1 MLHFSFTGNDHVL
14 IHRPNVFVTE
24 GWVSAVS
31 RQLNN
36 LPIRSKYSRS
46 FVQELDLLM
55 DMQHIVDLRSEFAE
69 KSVRHSTMQGSG
81 NLNLSYAFLKPDLPE
96 AIRLM
101 EQTGA
106 RVIPRARITH
116 SHVSMGIL
124 KLLE

>member
-14 IHRPNVFVTE
+14 VQQPHVFVTE
-24 GWVSAVS
+24 GWVPELSTRLDS
-31 RQLNN
+31 

-55 DMQHIVDLRSEFAE
+55 DMQHIADLRSEFAE

-81 NLNLSYAFLKPDLPE
+81 YLNLSYAFLKPDLPE

-106 RVIPRARITH
+106 RVIQRMRITH
-116 SHVSMGIL
+116 SHVSM
-124 KLLE
+124 EY